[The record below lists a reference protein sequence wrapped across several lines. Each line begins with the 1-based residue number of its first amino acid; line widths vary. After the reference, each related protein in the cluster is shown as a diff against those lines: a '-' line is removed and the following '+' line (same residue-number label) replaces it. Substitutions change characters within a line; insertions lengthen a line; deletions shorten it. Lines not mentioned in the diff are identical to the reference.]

1 MRHPCEVHN
10 PEHKLNKRLRPSYR
24 KNSPY
29 PHTSPPHYKSLLI
42 VVPFIQYITSSYQE
56 NIYRIYL
63 KAKNNLKREQ
73 VSTLDME
80 AILELSAYEFKTTM
94 IHNYDSY
101 DSH

>member
-1 MRHPCEVHN
+1 M
-10 PEHKLNKRLRPSYR
+10 
-24 KNSPY
+24 
-29 PHTSPPHYKSLLI
+29 
-42 VVPFIQYITSSYQE
+42 VPFIQYITSSYQE